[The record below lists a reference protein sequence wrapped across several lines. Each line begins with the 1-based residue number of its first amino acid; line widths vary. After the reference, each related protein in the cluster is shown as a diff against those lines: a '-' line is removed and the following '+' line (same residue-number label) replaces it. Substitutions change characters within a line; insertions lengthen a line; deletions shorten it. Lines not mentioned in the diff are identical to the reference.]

1 MNAERR
7 KIIARAVEL
16 MREASSLISQA
27 AEGERQAFENL
38 PESLQQG
45 QQGQAMEQ
53 TADDLDQAVCSVN
66 DAAEEA
72 EGFIQ

>member
-16 MREASSLISQA
+16 LREAANLISEA
-27 AEGERQAFENL
+27 AEAEREAFENL

-45 QQGQAMEQ
+45 PQGQAME
-53 TADDLDQAVCSVN
+53 TAADDLDQAVCSVN

-72 EGFIQ
+72 EGIIQ